1 MRNGNEKW
9 KSLTPSIFSD
19 KAELQ
24 KMLYDSPELIPIKND
39 DEAGV
44 FIRETGLPGSGS
56 TDLLG
61 VEEARRKV
69 LGQILES

>member
-1 MRNGNEKW
+1 
-9 KSLTPSIFSD
+9 
-19 KAELQ
+19 
-24 KMLYDSPELIPIKND
+24 MLYDSPELIPIKND